1 MGEDAHVLVLAREA
15 SERPSRGGKV
25 TERGPVLPDR
35 ACRKRGWAVMNEP
48 YRGPDENKLKA
59 DVAMIGEAWHDSPY
73 YVDAERW
80 TFLFWRRNSSRS
92 LALKLSTYPFSHG
105 LPGAM

>member
-1 MGEDAHVLVLAREA
+1 
-15 SERPSRGGKV
+15 
-25 TERGPVLPDR
+25 
-35 ACRKRGWAVMNEP
+35 MNEP

-80 TFLFWRRNSSRS
+80 TFLFWRPEGHFRQLFDRLDLTSVVE
-92 LALKLSTYPFSHG
+92 LAIEC
-105 LPGAM
+105 A